1 MKKHTCL
8 ASAGIVLYNT
18 IASTLLGLLALLF
31 HPLAGLSVFVCFNIF
46 FYILFRNAYQII
58 HMDEVGIRNRHVSI
72 KWNDITEIRYFNLR
86 EELGK
91 GRSPKIPYC
100 SAVGIGNPSEH
111 SFLGQNVK
119 STVLF
124 SVTKKNMNAIR
135 TLCKE
140 KNDAVNEILSWEM
153 YAKFL

>member
-1 MKKHTCL
+1 
-8 ASAGIVLYNT
+8 
-18 IASTLLGLLALLF
+18 
-31 HPLAGLSVFVCFNIF
+31 
-46 FYILFRNAYQII
+46 
-58 HMDEVGIRNRHVSI
+58 MDEVGIRNRHVSI
-72 KWNDITEIRYFNLR
+72 KWNDITEIRYFNLK

-91 GRSPKIPYC
+91 GRSPKISYC

-140 KNDAVNEILSWEM
+140 KNDAVNEILSWGM
-153 YAKFL
+153 YAKLL